1 MQKWDQ
7 TLCEKD
13 SDGDGKS
20 NGQELGDPECQWS
33 AEDGECELYDIATRY
48 VYIDRSYIGYLLLT
62 TSRQFNLAT

>member
-33 AEDGECELYDIATRY
+33 AEDGECELYNIVTIVWPIGRIC
-48 VYIDRSYIGYLLLT
+48 VYRQKLHWLLT
-62 TSRQFNLAT
+62 TYC